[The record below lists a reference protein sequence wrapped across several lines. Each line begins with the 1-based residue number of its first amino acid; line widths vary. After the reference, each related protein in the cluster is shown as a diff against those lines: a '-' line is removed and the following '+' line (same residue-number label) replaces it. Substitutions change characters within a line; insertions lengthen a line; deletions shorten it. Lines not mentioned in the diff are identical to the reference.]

1 MRINPQKLASLS
13 PTVLTE
19 FERILETFVVGE
31 LTKQASWLP
40 EPPILGQWRTSD
52 DDELDIVID
61 DDDARVLTFEVK
73 TNERIRGSDFKG
85 IRKLRDAVG
94 KNFVAGVALSTGCGG
109 FGGRV

>member
-52 DDELDIVID
+52 
-61 DDDARVLTFEVK
+61 
-73 TNERIRGSDFKG
+73 RG
-85 IRKLRDAVG
+85 R
-94 KNFVAGVALSTGCGG
+94 
-109 FGGRV
+109 